1 MNKDLLAIFEYLE
14 REKGI
19 KREVVI
25 TAIEDALRIAARK
38 SIENVGEPI
47 VTIDKKTGD
56 IEVVSQ
62 KTIVTTVEDPE
73 EEISLEN
80 ALALNPDSK
89 IGQRLEIPITPED
102 FGRIAAQTAR
112 QIIAQKL
119 RGAER
124 DVIFE
129 EYRHRINEIIS
140 GTVKRFLKGNTIVV
154 DLGKVEAI
162 LPERNYP
169 KTERYNIGERVQ
181 ALLLETRDT
190 DNGGAEVILSRSHP
204 EFVSALF
211 AQEVPEI
218 EDGIISIEKIVRE
231 AGYRTK
237 MAVASTDPKIDP
249 VGTCVGVR
257 GSRIKN
263 IIRELNNEKIDV
275 FPYSEDIIEL
285 LKNAITPIEVLR
297 VKVINEENRVSLVV
311 SDEDYPVIIGK
322 KGMNARL
329 LSKLIDKDVLI
340 QKISDYQ
347 KLVIVQ
353 MAEFADSNSPMLDKP
368 ILQLEGIS
376 KLILEELQSAGFDT
390 IKKVALAQPQELSKC
405 APGIN
410 YLTLAEKILE
420 QKQ

>member
-1 MNKDLLAIFEYLE
+1 MNKDLVAIFEYLE

-25 TAIEDALRIAARK
+25 SAIEDALRLAARK

-62 KTIVTTVEDPE
+62 KTIVTEVNDPE

-80 ALALNPDSK
+80 ALVLNPDSK
-89 IGQRLEIPITPED
+89 IGQRLEIPIAPRD

-112 QIIAQKL
+112 QVIAQKL

-129 EYRHRINEIIS
+129 EYRHRINEVIS

-162 LPERNYP
+162 LPEKNYP
-169 KTERYNIGERVQ
+169 KTERYNVGERVQ

-190 DNGGAEVILSRSHP
+190 ENGGAEVILSRSHP

-218 EDGIISIEKIVRE
+218 EDGILTIEKIVRE

-237 MAVASTDPKIDP
+237 MAVSSTDPKIDP

-257 GSRIKN
+257 GGRIKN

-275 FPYSEDIIEL
+275 FPYAANMIEL
-285 LKNAITPIEVLR
+285 LKNAVAPIEIQRYKL
-297 VKVINEENRVSLVV
+297 NQDENKLSLVV

-329 LSKLIDKDVLI
+329 LSKLLEKEVYI

-353 MAEFADSNSPMLDKP
+353 MAEFADSNSPSLDKP

-376 KLILEELQSAGFDT
+376 KLILEELQAAGFDT
-390 IKKVALAQPQELSKC
+390 IKKVALAPPQELSKS

-420 QKQ
+420 QK